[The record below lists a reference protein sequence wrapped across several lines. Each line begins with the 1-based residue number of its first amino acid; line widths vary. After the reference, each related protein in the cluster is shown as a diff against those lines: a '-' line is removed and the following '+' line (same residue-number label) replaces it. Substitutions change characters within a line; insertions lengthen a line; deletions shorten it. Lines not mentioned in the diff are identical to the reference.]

1 LQESPKLLEKLK
13 LATASGDVDTVKRAA
28 HSLKGE
34 VSYLSAE
41 DVSKTA
47 KELER
52 MADENDISQAAP
64 LVQTLETQLTRLYAD
79 MKEKAKEQEKKGV
92 HQ

>member
-1 LQESPKLLEKLK
+1 MDKLK
-13 LATASGDVDTVKRAA
+13 QALVDGDAEALKRAA

-47 KELER
+47 REIER
-52 MADENDISQAAP
+52 MAEENDLSQGDAM
-64 LVQTLETQLTRLYAD
+64 VQSLEIQLSRLYDD
-79 MKEKAKEQEKKGV
+79 MNGKTGV
-92 HQ
+92 YQ